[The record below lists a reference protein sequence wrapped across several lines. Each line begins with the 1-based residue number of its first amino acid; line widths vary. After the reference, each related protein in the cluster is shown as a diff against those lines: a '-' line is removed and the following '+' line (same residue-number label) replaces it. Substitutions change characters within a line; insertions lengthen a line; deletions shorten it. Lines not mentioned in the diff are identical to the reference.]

1 MNHSH
6 KDRSIRRLTNALDE
20 IPSLKQLP
28 RFSPEYEKWHR
39 DTEVAIS
46 NAFEDKLAYV
56 EDFKG
61 IRYSPVM
68 SVMGGPQSQYDEPY
82 IAGLNSAA
90 SMLESMIGEIKE
102 YWDDDDVPTDAA
114 TDFVSSEISREVFL
128 VHGKDDGAKETVARY
143 LEQLGLEPIVLHEQP
158 NQGRTIIEKFEQYA
172 QVGFAVVL
180 LTPDDEFSP
189 PEQGGSI
196 RFRARQNVILE
207 LGFFLGILGREKTL
221 ALHKGKL
228 ELPSDY
234 DGVLYIPLDEGEGWK
249 LQLVQE
255 LLAAGLEFDASLA
268 FRRQNAKRV
277 SEKC

>member
-28 RFSPEYEKWHR
+28 RFSPEYEKWRR

-46 NAFEDKLAYV
+46 NAFEDKPDYV
-56 EDFKG
+56 EEFKE
-61 IRYSPVM
+61 IRYTPLM
-68 SVMGGPQSQYDEPY
+68 AIMGGPQSQYDSPFV
-82 IAGLNSAA
+82 AGLGRAA

-102 YWDDDDVPTDAA
+102 YWDDDDVSTDAA
-114 TDFVSSEISREVFL
+114 TDFVSSEISREIFL

-143 LEQLGLEPIVLHEQP
+143 LERLDLDPIILHEQP

-189 PEQGGSI
+189 PEQGGNV

-207 LGFFLGILGREKTL
+207 LGFFLGRLGREKTL
-221 ALHKGKL
+221 ALHKGEL

-234 DGVLYIPLDEGEGWK
+234 DGVLYIPLDEGEAWK
-249 LQLVQE
+249 ILLVKE
-255 LLAAGLEFDASLA
+255 LKAAGLEIDANHA
-268 FRRQNAKRV
+268 F
-277 SEKC
+277 